1 MLFSQR
7 YFRAIENNVL
17 VVDILDAARRYGRSA
32 ARGTKAV
39 RK

>member
-1 MLFSQR
+1 
-7 YFRAIENNVL
+7 VL
-17 VVDILDAARRYGRSA
+17 VVDILDAARRCGRSA